1 MNPFEQ
7 VFYPTITAGCALGIF
22 LTWKA
27 SGCDAPGK
35 RQVLMLLS
43 FVIVWMSL
51 FLGVHFGYGA
61 WQTMPDPPDRAFADG
76 AKLTGSLMFGWIP
89 SGLAC
94 LLTLLVC
101 RVLRRVSRRGD
112 PRSTPTPTP

>member
-1 MNPFEQ
+1 MTPFDQ
-7 VFYPTITAGCALGIF
+7 VFYPTITAGCALGTF

-27 SGCDAPGK
+27 SGCDAPGT
-35 RQVLMLLS
+35 RQLLLLLS
-43 FVIVWMSL
+43 VAIVWMSL

-89 SGLAC
+89 SGIAC
-94 LLTLLVC
+94 LLTLLAC
-101 RVLRRVSRRGD
+101 RCLRRVTRHRSS
-112 PRSTPTPTP
+112 RSTPTP